1 MNMDRFE
8 LYERLRDMI
17 PEAWR
22 KYPCF
27 LFENNTIKRL
37 PATNA
42 EAERLHIQITADP
55 THDKVFLFLPEK
67 KIDRIKTRVDEKN
80 FVSWVI
86 DKEKE
91 KNI

>member
-1 MNMDRFE
+1 
-8 LYERLRDMI
+8 MI
-17 PEAWR
+17 PEEWR
-22 KYPCF
+22 NYPCL

-37 PATNA
+37 PITNT
-42 EAERLHIQITADP
+42 EAESLYTRITADP

-67 KIDRIKTRVDEKN
+67 NIDRIKTRVDEKN

-86 DKEKE
+86 DRE